1 MQFPRLAIVDLETT
15 GADPSRDHIT
25 EIGILVTEGDT
36 LIETWSSLVNPG
48 VPIPLRIQ
56 ELVGITNEMVEGAPR
71 FEQVADEVMVRLEGA
86 VFVAHNARFDYNFLR
101 AAYERMG
108 RLWSSPV
115 ICTVKFSRAMD
126 PEFPRHGLDAIIAR
140 NGYSIESRHRALD
153 DASIVW
159 RFLGDARQR
168 ADDTRL
174 QRAWDKAFTPTS
186 GVPRLPRGDIEA
198 LPDCPGTWV
207 FRSATGQ
214 ILDIGWSRNLRSQ
227 VLGFF
232 TATRQSAK
240 NRKLAAAVQDVDTW
254 PCAGDL
260 GAQLKELQLCRSLRD
275 QPVTGAYGWH
285 WQHHAVTPP
294 VLALENLDGSD
305 PAAWQDIHGCL
316 RGTREA
322 AIALRELASRH
333 HLCAMRIGL
342 EHGGGPCQGVHL
354 GRCAGVCID
363 RESPQEHDQRL
374 AMALTSLQQRPW
386 PFAGAIVI
394 REFDAASGNAESH
407 LVDQWCLL
415 GSACDEAG
423 LNELL
428 ETPPRRRFDADT
440 YRLLGRWLTNSENL
454 GKVHNI
460 TLHRPTG
467 EA

>member
-1 MQFPRLAIVDLETT
+1 MLFPRLAIVDLETT

-36 LIETWSSLVNPG
+36 LIEQWSSLINPG

-56 ELVGITNEMVEGAPR
+56 ELVGITNEMVAEAPR
-71 FEQVADEVMVRLEGA
+71 FEQVAEEVMARLEGA

-101 AAYERMG
+101 TAYERLG
-108 RLWSSPV
+108 KLWSAPV
-115 ICTVKFSRAMD
+115 MCTVKFSRAMD

-168 ADDTRL
+168 ADAPRL
-174 QRAWDKAFTPTS
+174 QRAWDKSFTPSS
-186 GVPRLPRGDIEA
+186 GVPRLPRGDLEGLA
-198 LPDCPGTWV
+198 DCPGTWV

-214 ILDIGWSRNLRSQ
+214 ILDIGWARNLRSQ

-240 NRKLAAAVQDVDTW
+240 NRKLAATVHDVDTW
-254 PCAGDL
+254 PCAGEL
-260 GAQLKELQLCRSLRD
+260 GAQLKELTLARSLRD
-275 QPVTGAYGWH
+275 QPATGAYGWR
-285 WQHHAVTPP
+285 WLHHALTPP

-305 PAAWQDIHGCL
+305 PANWQDVYGCM
-316 RGTREA
+316 RGEREA
-322 AIALRELASRH
+322 SIALRELASRH

-342 EHGGGPCQGVHL
+342 EHGGGPCQAVHL

-363 RESPQEHDQRL
+363 RETTLEHDQRL
-374 AMALTSLQQRPW
+374 ATALASLKQRVW
-386 PFAGAIVI
+386 PFPGPVVI
-394 REFDAASGNAESH
+394 REFDAPSGNSESH

-415 GSACDEAG
+415 GSTRDESSLAG
-423 LNELL
+423 LIAN
-428 ETPPRRRFDADT
+428 PPGRRFDADT
-440 YRLLGRWLTNSENL
+440 YRLLARWLANPENA
-454 GKVHNI
+454 GNVHALPAATAI
-460 TLHRPTG
+460 SG
-467 EA
+467 Q